1 MIDLHEISIIADYFV
16 ICSGTSSR
24 MLQALIDSALDELK
38 KEYDLRGRV
47 EGLPEDGWL
56 LADFGEVILHIFS
69 PDRREFY
76 RLEDLWSEG
85 KILLH
90 LR

>member
-1 MIDLHEISIIADYFV
+1 
-16 ICSGTSSR
+16 